1 MEFRAWQTRVV
12 AQLDRLV
19 DRKAPELGGKKVVLE
34 RLGLR
39 DNFLS
44 ELRRIC
50 QGPKGRIPID
60 RVFRLINHLGENP
73 VELLYRAGRD
83 LDDSMPRLA
92 RSLATTEDLED
103 DSVAH
108 TLLAVR
114 SRKA

>member
-1 MEFRAWQTRVV
+1 MEFRAWQSRVV

-19 DRKAPELGGKKVVLE
+19 EREAPRLGGKKAMLE

-44 ELRRIC
+44 EVRRVS

-60 RVFRLINHLGENP
+60 RVFRVIDYLGDNP
-73 VELLYRAGRD
+73 AELFYRAGRD
-83 LDDSMPRLA
+83 LDDSMPGLDQSQA
-92 RSLATTEDLED
+92 KTDALED

-114 SRKA
+114 GKKA